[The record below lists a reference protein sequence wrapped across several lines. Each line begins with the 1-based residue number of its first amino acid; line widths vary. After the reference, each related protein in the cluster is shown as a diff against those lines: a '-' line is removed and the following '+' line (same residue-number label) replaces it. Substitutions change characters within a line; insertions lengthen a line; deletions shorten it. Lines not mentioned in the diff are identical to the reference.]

1 MIYYIHL
8 YANNCRHSY
17 VVRCIVIVLLFNI
30 TGFLPSAPPR
40 CWGDDFGLRW
50 RTWMTR
56 WNVHP
61 SVAVCGP
68 HLPHHLYQ
76 GLEDWFPRTNLAYFQ
91 GLIPWKPEDAASF
104 APKVF
109 LPATGG
115 HSAWLQI
122 RMARSACECWSQK
135 KATIESTWAAS
146 KCEESLVGI
155 CWNPGNH
162 PGNYRGNHQVF
173 MSRCVL
179 HIWALIDMFLL
190 RLVTGAKLYL

>member
-1 MIYYIHL
+1 MY
-8 YANNCRHSY
+8 SY
-17 VVRCIVIVLLFNI
+17 SFALQYHRFSAFCPAPVLRRRLW
-30 TGFLPSAPPR
+30 APLKNLNDTLE
-40 CWGDDFGLRW
+40 CSS
-50 RTWMTR
+50 
-56 WNVHP
+56 

-162 PGNYRGNHQVF
+162 PGNYVEITRYLCPDVF
-173 MSRCVL
+173 YIFELWSTCFS
-179 HIWALIDMFLL
+179 WD
-190 RLVTGAKLYL
+190 